1 METQKSLG
9 RECAAEIVGTFFL
22 VFFGTGS
29 VFVAALTGSLNGLF
43 QVGIVWGLA
52 ITLTI
57 YAISAIS
64 GAHLNPAVTIAVSF
78 LRDFPK
84 RKVLPYIVSQLLG
97 AMLASAILYVLFAGV
112 LAGFE
117 KEKGIVRGQAG
128 SERSAMVFGEYFPNP
143 GVFEVDPHDQ
153 AKVLATQAKVSE
165 LQAMLAEVI
174 GTALLIFFIFA
185 MTDERNR
192 NRPDGTLF
200 AVLIGLT
207 ITILIC
213 VIAPLT
219 QACFNPAR
227 DFGPRLFSY
236 FAGWGR
242 IAIPGPRGGFFTV
255 YILSPIVGGI
265 IGGLIYDWVIR
276 PPEPAPVTAGGRGAV
291 DGKGLVTETTPI

>member
-1 METQKSLG
+1 MGKENSLG
-9 RECAAEIVGTFFL
+9 RECAAEVVGTFFL
-22 VFFGTGS
+22 VFFGTGA

-52 ITLTI
+52 IALAI

-64 GAHLNPAVTIAVSF
+64 GAHLNPAVTIAVAC
-78 LRDFPK
+78 LRGFPA
-84 RKVLPYIVSQLLG
+84 RKIIPYIIAQLIG
-97 AMLASAILYVLFAGV
+97 AILASLILYVMFSGV
-112 LAGFE
+112 LKGFE
-117 KEKGIVRGQAG
+117 KEKGIVRGQPG

-143 GVFEVDPHDQ
+143 GAFEVDPHDQ
-153 AKVLATQAKVSE
+153 AKVLEVQGRVSE
-165 LQAMLAEVI
+165 LQAMLAEAV

-185 MTDERNR
+185 MTDARNR

-255 YILSPIVGGI
+255 YILSPIIGGVV
-265 IGGLIYDWVIR
+265 GGLIYDWVIR
-276 PPEPAPVTAGGRGAV
+276 PPEVVPPTAAGRAAV
-291 DGKGLVTETTPI
+291 DGKGLVTETTAS